1 MPTTFLKNEIA
12 GKLSSINFKKVYLP
26 QPHPSRTMKES
37 LIEGTGVNVKILSE
51 KEFEVKFSENKYFE
65 VIATDFSFS
74 LQKARKQRMPVT
86 RKSSDLS
93 IAWTLVTLYYSA
105 FYSANAL
112 ARLHGKYNVFFKT
125 EHCDNLLRHSE
136 GSSILS
142 AGNYYGEITDPQND
156 YITIR
161 FSSREKNM
169 PHDLTWRNL
178 KQILTNIPR
187 NNLSNTKLSFYD
199 LLFDILDTQRKSID
213 SPNTVRNDWN
223 YSIPNA
229 YDDSYC
235 AELGEIKSYLD
246 PDGRS
251 SIFNWPGNRRKLP
264 AKSNNAFSIVYIEN
278 LLFEVLQG
286 FEDRILA
293 NE

>member
-1 MPTTFLKNEIA
+1 MPVTFLRNEIA
-12 GKLSSINFKKVYLP
+12 DQLSSINFKKVFIQ
-26 QPHPSRTMKES
+26 QPHPNSTMKES

-74 LQKARKQRMPVT
+74 LQKARKQRNPVMI
-86 RKSSDLS
+86 KSSDLS

-105 FYSANAL
+105 FYSAIAL
-112 ARLHGKYNVFFKT
+112 ARLHGKYNLFLKK
-125 EHCDNLLRHSE
+125 EHCQNLLRHSE
-136 GSSILS
+136 GNNVLD
-142 AGNYYGEITDPQND
+142 AGNYYGEITDTKND

-161 FSSREKNM
+161 FSSRDKNM

-178 KQILTNIPR
+178 KQILSNISR
-187 NNLSNTKLSFYD
+187 SNLSNTKLKFYE
-199 LLFDILDTQRKSID
+199 LLIDILDTQRQSID
-213 SPNTVRNDWN
+213 TPNTVRNDWN

-235 AELGEIKSYLD
+235 SDLGEIKSYLD
-246 PDGRS
+246 PKGRS

-286 FEDRILA
+286 FEDRILT
-293 NE
+293 NN